1 MGAQGLLH
9 MEFCPVP
16 SFLKLP
22 LDKEPF
28 GHCIHQTSP
37 EEGSFQ
43 LPLSSFP
50 KTQHSAKVSRQ

>member
-1 MGAQGLLH
+1 MSAQGLLH

-16 SFLKLP
+16 SSLRLP

-28 GHCIHQTSP
+28 GHCIHQAFL

-43 LPLSSFP
+43 FPLSSL
-50 KTQHSAKVSRQ
+50 